1 MRGVHIP
8 GRRRASVTSILP
20 VGCAATFLRKFS
32 LVIILLAALGTGAC
46 VGVTGKPAGSEPA
59 GGKGVSVTP
68 ASMNFGNVNV
78 NSSVTHSFTLANTGS
93 TAVMVKNVNGEGM
106 GYHLS
111 GLSAPLS
118 LNAGASVKFSI
129 KFAPVSAGTEGG
141 TFWITTS
148 ASSSPLTISLAADGV
163 SAPGGT
169 PAIEV
174 TPGAVNF
181 GNVTVGSTDSQT
193 MRVSNTG
200 TADLTI
206 TKITASGTGFSVS
219 GLSIPTT
226 LPAGQNA
233 TFTSS
238 FKSTAT
244 GNQTGSISIASN
256 AAGSPLPIDLT
267 ASGVTTN
274 LKLSANE
281 SSLNFGTIGVG
292 ETRSQIVKLTN
303 TGNANVMIEN
313 VTTSGTGFGVSGG
326 PLTLAPGQSTT
337 ITVNFD
343 PRAPGGVAGNL
354 IVTSNAPTV
363 QIGLAGQAAGAAV
376 AHSVSLDWLP
386 SVSAVIGYN
395 VYRGSVSGG
404 PYTRINPTVDSA
416 TSYKDSAVSGGLT
429 YFYVVTAIDSSRIE
443 SGFSNQVSITIPSN

>member
-8 GRRRASVTSILP
+8 GGQETSVTSILP
-20 VGCAATFLRKFS
+20 ALCTVTFLRNFS
-32 LVIILLAALGTGAC
+32 LVFILVVTLGTAAC
-46 VGVTGKPAGSEPA
+46 VGVTGKSGSGGPA
-59 GGKGVSVTP
+59 GGDGVSVTP
-68 ASMNFGNVNV
+68 ASMSYGNVHL
-78 NSSVTHSFTLANTGS
+78 NSSVTHSFVLANTS
-93 TAVMVKNVNGEGM
+93 ATAVTVTEVNGEGV

-111 GLSAPLS
+111 GLSAPLH
-118 LNAGASVKFSI
+118 LKAGATVTFTV
-129 KFAPVSAGTEGG
+129 KFAPVNVGMEGG

-148 ASSSPLTISLAADGV
+148 ASSSPLSISLVADGV
-163 SAPGGT
+163 AAPGRT

-181 GNVTVGSTDSQT
+181 GNVTVGSKDSQT

-200 TADLTI
+200 SADLTI
-206 TKITASGTGFSVS
+206 IKIAASGTGFSVS

-226 LPAGQNA
+226 LPAGQNT

-256 AAGSPLPIDLT
+256 AEGSPLAIDLT

-281 SSLNFGTIGVG
+281 TSLNFGTIDVG
-292 ETRSQIVKLTN
+292 ETRSQSVKLTN

-354 IVTSNAPTV
+354 VVTSNAPTV
-363 QIGLAGQAAGAAV
+363 QVGLAGQAAGAAV